1 MSVHIKE
8 ILTEFIKKKGKG
20 NETQGRIEEVLR
32 KVLGE
37 NLLGH
42 ISIQGIYKK
51 KLVFNLRN
59 SAVQYEVGLK
69 KKELHTALKEKFP
82 NLEEIQLRIK

>member
-1 MSVHIKE
+1 MSVHIKD
-8 ILTEFIKKKGKG
+8 ILNEFIKKRKKGSK
-20 NETQGRIEEVLR
+20 TQGRIEEILR

-42 ISIQGIYKK
+42 ITIQGVYKK
-51 KLVFNLRN
+51 KLVFNLSN

-69 KKELHTALKEKFP
+69 KKELHIALKEKFP
-82 NLEEIQLRIK
+82 NLEEIQLKIK